1 MQALPVLPGAPL
13 TDRTTTRPPTE
24 EAELGPL
31 CGPPQPGDG
40 SGTHKPARPPLW
52 PRETSTGGINTA
64 GRDPNPSRGSFL
76 SPPQQSG
83 MAQRGDRCW
92 GSLRSPGLCSQH
104 ALYKPRV
111 NDPKHQEV
119 PSPRNSPHQLCGP
132 CLPRGPRHR
141 PAEDALQRSEREP
154 PRPAPA
160 SPCEA
165 TVKA

>member
-1 MQALPVLPGAPL
+1 MQALPVLPLAPL

-40 SGTHKPARPPLW
+40 SGTHKPARPSSL
-52 PRETSTGGINTA
+52 A
-64 GRDPNPSRGSFL
+64 GRDQHRQRQYCGQGPQPGQRQSPA
-76 SPPQQSG
+76 PPQQSG
-83 MAQRGDRCW
+83 MAQQGDRCR

-119 PSPRNSPHQLCGP
+119 LSPRNSPHQLCGP

-141 PAEDALQRSEREP
+141 PAEDAPQRSEREP